1 VQDENQPVSNANR
14 FRQMADR
21 IELNKDSGFGGA
33 CVIIPPSG
41 AGDPIEILLLDHS
54 ADIAQF
60 YSTVATRIQR
70 VVDETST
77 QNQIAT
83 GFGRR

>member
-1 VQDENQPVSNANR
+1 MSDETQPVSNADR
-14 FRQMADR
+14 FRLMADR

-60 YSTVATRIQR
+60 YSTVSTRIQR
-70 VVDETST
+70 VVGEIEQ